1 MWSSDSKKIPE
12 GPLQKAAPPE
22 GKTIL
27 GIVSRLTK
35 MATEQPCKDIKLLK
49 NTKITVFVDEAL
61 PDILVVTYEFGVK
74 IFKGVLLD
82 STKRNLP
89 CGVPNLNPAFDIPA
103 KTSKD
108 DPLYSVNQ
116 RFAYTEPGAAK
127 KPKVQISSKYK
138 NTRMTVRLRP
148 RQVLCS
154 KCKGICNENSEN
166 VSRKRKFSD
175 KPELSSPLPA
185 QSAKRGLNAPVTRS
199 TNVLAQVRKPPRDRG
214 GGQQQQAGATAQ
226 SVVPYLT
233 RLTGTVPQNTDVTEG
248 TSRSAD
254 SSSSSKRQSTN
265 SQPHHHHEN
274 GHDSDQSRSNNHSE
288 DQSSDAAD
296 VTEREGGE
304 EAEVAPPPPA
314 KLKRMFRKKRSASST
329 EERWEEASR

>member
-1 MWSSDSKKIPE
+1 MWSADNTNLPE
-12 GPLQKAAPPE
+12 GLPQRTAPPQ

-89 CGVPNLNPAFDIPA
+89 CGVPNLNPAFDVPA
-103 KTSKD
+103 KTAKD
-108 DPLYSVNQ
+108 DPLYAVNQ
-116 RFAYTEPGAAK
+116 RFAYNEPGAAK
-127 KPKVQISSKYK
+127 KRNVQISSKYK
-138 NTRMTVRLRP
+138 NSRMTVRLRP

-175 KPELSSPLPA
+175 KVEVSPPPA
-185 QSAKRGLNAPVTRS
+185 QPVKRGINAPVTRS
-199 TNVLAQVRKPPRDRG
+199 TNVLAAVRKPPRDRG
-214 GGQQQQAGATAQ
+214 GGGQQQQQ
-226 SVVPYLT
+226 STITPSLVPYLT
-233 RLTGTVPQNTDVTEG
+233 RLSDAVPPQADATDGSTMD
-248 TSRSAD
+248 SS
-254 SSSSSKRQSTN
+254 SSSSSKRPPTIGC
-265 SQPHHHHEN
+265 QPQHQQQN
-274 GHDSDQSRSNNHSE
+274 GHESDPSRPNNQSE
-288 DQSSDAAD
+288 EQSSDEAELDRDVPPD
-296 VTEREGGE
+296 VTS
-304 EAEVAPPPPA
+304 PPPA

-329 EERWEEASR
+329 EERWQDANR